1 MSHENNTQVGGTNQ
15 AEVSRDAF
23 LNSMLVAED
32 IMNTDFKTRTV
43 DHSVKACLDFMKAN
57 DVRHVLVVDPP
68 NESYDSSLFVGV
80 ASERDVLSLNRQMD
94 WDENIDDAEVNPKA
108 LEQKIGQVAAR
119 NPKSAELDTPIPEVI
134 TMMIDNHIDIVPV
147 LSGSTLKGIIT
158 TTDILKL
165 FSKLD
170 NVIRQLSPE
179 AKKNMELEELLS
191 VCTGQGHLLL
201 SLIYRPVEKIMTK
214 EVNCLGPQSN
224 LAEAIDMMKIGE
236 FRHIPITDEQGELVG
251 IVSDRDILRHLPFA
265 GKRPPK
271 ESEEFRSHLFKTN
284 FDEVELKRTMD
295 TIMTT
300 DITHVSP
307 ECSAFK
313 LAGILGETRAG
324 GIGVVDGATVCGIVT
339 KIDLMRV
346 LLEVYSEDES

>member
-1 MSHENNTQVGGTNQ
+1 MFHENNTQIGGTNQ
-15 AEVSRDAF
+15 ADVSRDTF
-23 LNSMLVAED
+23 LNSILVAED

-68 NESYDSSLFVGV
+68 NESYDSSLFVGI
-80 ASERDVLSLNRQMD
+80 ASERDILSLNRQMN
-94 WDENIDDAEVNPKA
+94 WGENIEDAEVNPKA

-119 NPKSAELDTPIPEVI
+119 NPKSAELDTPIPKVI
-134 TMMIDNHIDIVPV
+134 AMMIDNHIGIVPI
-147 LSGSTLKGIIT
+147 LSGTDLKGIIT
-158 TTDILKL
+158 TTDVLKL
-165 FSKLD
+165 FSKLED
-170 NVIRQLSPE
+170 AIRQVSPV
-179 AKKNMELEELLS
+179 AKNNMEPEDLLS
-191 VCTGQGHLLL
+191 VCAGQGNLLL

-251 IVSDRDILRHLPFA
+251 IISDRDILRHLPFA

-271 ESEEFRSHLFKTN
+271 ESKAFRSHLFKTN
-284 FDEVELKRTMD
+284 FDEVELKRTLD
-295 TIMTT
+295 TIMAK
-300 DITHVSP
+300 DVTHVSP
-307 ECSAFK
+307 GCTAIE
-313 LAGILGETRAG
+313 LAGILCKMRVG
-324 GIGVVDGATVCGIVT
+324 GIGVVDAATVCGIVT
-339 KIDLMRV
+339 RIDLMRV